1 MKAVRRNAV
10 HRNAAYHDLRV
21 RFDPGTRAAAA
32 EFTIRNNS
40 SETWRA
46 AEGFSIGYHIFD
58 ADTGTLIQDGARVPP
73 ERDVA
78 PGESASVRVDFA
90 LPPEEGR
97 YQVVL
102 SPMREGVCWYYD
114 RGWPFLLAEGQT
126 MAGGARLGRLRMGTQ
141 AWMRRRRAWRSAARA
156 FTYPLLTTWRNRGI
170 IRVMVRRD
178 ILGRYRGSFGGA
190 FWTVI
195 NPLLLMLTYYFVFGV
210 VLRARF
216 GGDESRSSFAL
227 YFLAG
232 MLPWLAFSEALGRSA
247 HVMVEHR
254 NFIKKLVFAVETL
267 PVNLVVSG
275 LVSELFAIAL
285 FCGFLVL
292 ARGAVPLSVV
302 WLPALLIPQLLFT
315 AGLSWFLAALG
326 VFVRDLGQLVG
337 FLLTLWFFLTP
348 ICYPET
354 SLPEPF
360 RPLFSKNPVYVLVR
374 GYRAIFLEHRPPDFG
389 PLWKL
394 WLLAAAVFVLGHAW
408 FYKLRKSFADII

>member
-1 MKAVRRNAV
+1 MRLK
-10 HRNAAYHDLRV
+10 AAYQDLHV
-21 RFDPGTRAAAA
+21 RFDPRTRAAAA
-32 EFTIRNNS
+32 EFTIRNTS
-40 SETWRA
+40 DETWCT
-46 AEGFSIGYHIFD
+46 AEGFAVGYHIFD
-58 ADTGTLIQDGARVPP
+58 ADTGALIHDGQRVVP

-78 PGESASVRVDFA
+78 PGESTSVRLDFV

-97 YQVVL
+97 YRVLL
-102 SPMREGVCWYYD
+102 SPMREGVCWYYEQ
-114 RGWPFLLAEGQT
+114 GWPFLLVEGQT
-126 MAGGARLGRLRMGTQ
+126 ASGRAQLGRVRTATQ
-141 AWMRRRRAWRSAARA
+141 AWLRRRRTWRGVARA
-156 FTYPLLTTWRNRGI
+156 FIYPILTTWRNRGI

-178 ILGRYRGSFGGA
+178 ILGRYRGSFGGI

-195 NPLLLMLTYYFVFGV
+195 NPLLLMLTYFFVFGI

-216 GGDESRSSFAL
+216 DGDETRSSFAL
-227 YFLAG
+227 YYLAG

-247 HVMVEHR
+247 QVLVEHR

-267 PVNLVVSG
+267 PMNLVASG
-275 LVSELFAIAL
+275 LVSEFFAIVL
-285 FCGFLVL
+285 FCVFLVA
-292 ARGAVPLSVV
+292 ARGAVPLSIA
-302 WLPALLIPQLLFT
+302 WLPVLLIPQVLLT

-354 SLPEPF
+354 SLPKALL
-360 RPLFSKNPVYVLVR
+360 PLFSKNPIYVLVR

-394 WLLAAAVFVLGHAW
+394 WVLAASIFVLGHAW